1 MKYSEIK
8 TLKTFTESLFSTP
21 DYKEVLEN
29 VINSDDDFE
38 VDNVRFIKSDCID
51 QILADELESDL
62 YCLGCFKASF
72 IADVTGWPEVLIEA
86 AQSGEAYE
94 KLGEAIVDADVMLEL
109 AENYASADGYG
120 HHFNSYDFSEEEI
133 TINGVDYFVF
143 DNQ

>member
-1 MKYSEIK
+1 MKYSQIK
-8 TLKTFTESLFSTP
+8 AIKTFTESLVSTP

-29 VINSDDDFE
+29 IIESVDDFE

-62 YCLGCFKASF
+62 YCLGCFNASF
-72 IADVTGWPEVLIEA
+72 ISDVTGWPIVLIEA

-94 KLGEAIVDADVMLEL
+94 ELGKAISEEDCMLEL
-109 AENYASADGYG
+109 AQAYANVDGYG

-133 TINGVDYFVF
+133 TIDGVDYFVF